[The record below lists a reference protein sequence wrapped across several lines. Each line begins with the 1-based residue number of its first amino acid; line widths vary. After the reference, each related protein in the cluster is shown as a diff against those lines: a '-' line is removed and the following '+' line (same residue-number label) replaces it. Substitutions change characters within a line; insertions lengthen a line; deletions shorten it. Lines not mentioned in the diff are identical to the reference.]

1 MAAVTIREANPADAA
16 FYAELMGQLG
26 YPASEEQARNR
37 ICRLDGDGQRLLV
50 AELDGEL
57 AGIAVVHV
65 YTLPIHDAPICRL
78 VVLVVAEWARRRG
91 VGRTLTLAVEEEAR
105 RAGCDRIVLES
116 GLRRGEAHEFYR
128 ALGYE
133 NHALEFRKL
142 L

>member
-1 MAAVTIREANPADAA
+1 VAPATIREATPADAA
-16 FYAELMGQLG
+16 FYAELMSLLG

-37 ICRLDGDGQRLLV
+37 MSRLDGEGQRLFV

-65 YTLPIHDAPICRL
+65 YPLPIHDAPICRL

-91 VGRTLTLAVEEEAR
+91 VGRTLIRAVEAEAR
-105 RAGCDRIVLES
+105 SAGCDRIVLES
-116 GLRRGEAHEFYR
+116 GLRRDEAHEFYR

-133 NHALEFRKL
+133 NYALEFRKL